1 MPDADREL
9 WRDRAR
15 KTSEVRL
22 IFRVNTFCY
31 VKKENS
37 FDLQV
42 FSKINEKVTVNSKL
56 YRDHQCTCNI
66 LMFTYFMMT
75 KGSCKYLR

>member
-15 KTSEVRL
+15 KTFEVRL

-42 FSKINEKVTVNSKL
+42 FSKTGKL
-56 YRDHQCTCNI
+56 MKKLQ
-66 LMFTYFMMT
+66 
-75 KGSCKYLR
+75 